1 MVWQIKV
8 TAKDGNVKN
17 VKIKDDLPE
26 VLSYV
31 SYTSDL
37 PSGVSMKVN
46 QPTITNNGK
55 HLEWQTI

>member
-1 MVWQIKV
+1 L
-8 TAKDGNVKN
+8 KN

-31 SYTSDL
+31 SYTSTL